1 MACYNSNNY
10 RGNRG
15 NRSKGSWYGKTRNY
29 ESKRKTKY
37 TKAENIA
44 FRLGQEQRVKK
55 SITSGKTDSRVY
67 EAYCKG
73 FNGVPNKSEKKS
85 LY

>member
-1 MACYNSNNY
+1 MAYYNSNNY

-15 NRSKGSWYGKTRNY
+15 KSSWYGKSRNY
-29 ESKRKTKY
+29 GSKRKAKY
-37 TKAENIA
+37 TKSENIA
-44 FRLGQEQRVKK
+44 FRLGQEQRVNK